1 MVKTMS
7 GNEISINVGAQIT
20 PQPSAAH
27 GAKAGNAPNITPVK
41 PEPSI
46 SAEDVGRAAA
56 ARKGESIQQINET
69 IKQLDDA
76 IEELNATVKQVPTS
90 LHFSIDDT
98 SNRFVVQ
105 VTDTNTGEIIRKVP
119 GDAILRIAR
128 QIESLKGVLFDDKF

>member
-1 MVKTMS
+1 MVKPMS

-20 PQPSAAH
+20 PQPSAAQ
-27 GAKAGNAPNITPVK
+27 GAKAGNAQNITAVK
-41 PEPSI
+41 PQPSI

-69 IKQLDDA
+69 NKHLDDA
-76 IEELNATVKQVPTS
+76 IEALNATVKQVPTS

-98 SNRFVVQ
+98 SKRFIVQ

-119 GDAILRIAR
+119 GDAILRIAK

>member
-1 MVKTMS
+1 MS
-7 GNEISINVGAQIT
+7 GNEISINVGAQVT
-20 PQPSAAH
+20 LQPSAAH
-27 GAKAGNAPNITPVK
+27 AAKAGNAQNITPVK

-56 ARKGESIQQINET
+56 ARKGESMQQINEA
-69 IKQLDDA
+69 IEHLDDA
-76 IEELNATVKQVPTS
+76 IEALNAAVRKVPTS
-90 LHFSIDDT
+90 LHFSIDDA

>member
-1 MVKTMS
+1 MS
-7 GNEISINVGAQIT
+7 GNEISINVGAQVT

-27 GAKAGNAPNITPVK
+27 AAKAGNAQNITPVK

-56 ARKGESIQQINET
+56 ARKGESIQQINEA
-69 IKQLDDA
+69 IEHLDDA
-76 IEELNATVKQVPTS
+76 IEALNAAVRKVPTS
-90 LHFSIDDT
+90 LHFSIDDA

-119 GDAILRIAR
+119 GDAILRIAK

>member
-1 MVKTMS
+1 MVKPMS
-7 GNEISINVGAQIT
+7 GNEISINVGAQVT

-27 GAKAGNAPNITPVK
+27 AAKAGNAQNITPVK

-56 ARKGESIQQINET
+56 ARKGESMQQINEA
-69 IKQLDDA
+69 IEHLDDA
-76 IEELNATVKQVPTS
+76 IEALNAAVRKVPTS
-90 LHFSIDDT
+90 LHFSIDDA

-119 GDAILRIAR
+119 GDAILRIAK

>member
-1 MVKTMS
+1 MVKIMS
-7 GNEISINVGAQIT
+7 GNEISVNVGAPIT

-27 GAKAGNAPNITPVK
+27 GAKAGNAPNITPFK
-41 PEPSI
+41 PEPRI
-46 SAEDVGRAAA
+46 SAEDVGRASA

-98 SNRFVVQ
+98 SKRFIVQ

-119 GDAILRIAR
+119 GDAILRIAK

>member
-1 MVKTMS
+1 MVKPMS
-7 GNEISINVGAQIT
+7 GNEISINVGAQVT

-27 GAKAGNAPNITPVK
+27 AAKAGNAPNITPVK

-119 GDAILRIAR
+119 GDAILRIAK

>member
-1 MVKTMS
+1 MVKPMS
-7 GNEISINVGAQIT
+7 GNEISINVGAQVT

-27 GAKAGNAPNITPVK
+27 AAKAGNAQNITPVK

-56 ARKGESIQQINET
+56 ARKGESIQQINEA
-69 IKQLDDA
+69 IEHLDDA
-76 IEELNATVKQVPTS
+76 IEALNAAVKKVPTS
-90 LHFSIDDT
+90 LHFSIDDA

-119 GDAILRIAR
+119 GDAILRIVR

>member
-1 MVKTMS
+1 MVKPMS
-7 GNEISINVGAQIT
+7 GNEISINVGAQVT

-27 GAKAGNAPNITPVK
+27 AAKAGNAQNITPVK

-56 ARKGESIQQINET
+56 ARKGESIQQINEA
-69 IKQLDDA
+69 IEHLDDA
-76 IEELNATVKQVPTS
+76 IEALNAAVKKVPTS
-90 LHFSIDDT
+90 LHFSIDDA

>member
-1 MVKTMS
+1 MVKPMS
-7 GNEISINVGAQIT
+7 GNEISINVGAQVT

-27 GAKAGNAPNITPVK
+27 AAKAGNAQNITPVK

-56 ARKGESIQQINET
+56 ARKRESIQQINEA
-69 IKQLDDA
+69 IEHLDDA
-76 IEELNATVKQVPTS
+76 IEALNAAVKKVPTS
-90 LHFSIDDT
+90 LHFSIDDA

>member
-1 MVKTMS
+1 MVKPMS
-7 GNEISINVGAQIT
+7 GNEISINVGAQVT

-27 GAKAGNAPNITPVK
+27 AAKAGNAQNITPVK

-56 ARKGESIQQINET
+56 ARKGESMQQINEA
-69 IKQLDDA
+69 IEHLDDA
-76 IEELNATVKQVPTS
+76 IEALNAAVRKVPTS
-90 LHFSIDDT
+90 LHFSIDDA